1 MKLAFILGDQLSPQ
15 LASLSKLDPSTDQIL
30 MAEVRAEATAV
41 RHHKKKIAFIF
52 SAMRHFAEELKKQGF
67 TVHYTRINDPD
78 NAGSF
83 RAEAERAI
91 SEIQPESLIIT
102 APSEYRVFEEVKSWQ
117 DEFSTSVEIL
127 PDDRFLATPEDFA
140 QWAAGRKQFRME
152 FFYREMRRRYDVLM
166 NGEDPEGGKW
176 NFDHDNRKTPPK
188 GTIIPEASRFAP
200 DPITIEA
207 INDVAHEFSEH
218 FGDLQ
223 PFHYAVT
230 RHDALTVLKQFIE
243 ERLPSFGDYQDAMLQ
258 DEPWMYHSHIGHYLN
273 CGLLHPLE
281 CIKNAE
287 AAYHEGSAPLN
298 AVEGFIR
305 QILGWREYV
314 RGIYWLK
321 MPNYEKANFF
331 EADRALPP
339 LYWGALTRMNCLGQ
353 CVRETRENAYAHHIQ
368 RLMVLGNF
376 ALLAGIDP
384 REVNDWFHVV
394 YADAYQWVELP
405 NVSGMSLFAD
415 GGLLASKPY
424 SSSGAYINKMSN
436 YCRACSYSVS
446 TKAGPKACPFNYLY
460 WNFLQRNRLRL
471 KGNQRL
477 AMTYRTLD
485 KMTPERQTEIE
496 TDAAR
501 FLGDL
506 DKGELV

>member
-1 MKLAFILGDQLSPQ
+1 MKLAFIFGDQLSHN
-15 LASLSKLDPSTDQIL
+15 LASLAQLDPARDRIW
-30 MAEVRAEATAV
+30 MAEVRGEATAV

-52 SAMRHFAEELKKQGF
+52 SAMRHFAAELEARGF
-67 TVHYTRINDPD
+67 TVHYTRINDPK

-91 SEIQPESLIIT
+91 KKIQPETLCLT
-102 APSEYRVFEEVKSWQ
+102 AASEYRVLTEIESWQ
-117 DEFSTSVEIL
+117 DTFKIPVEIL
-127 PDDRFLATPEDFA
+127 PDDRFLSTPQDFA
-140 QWAAGRKQFRME
+140 QWAEGRKQFRME
-152 FFYREMRRRYDVLM
+152 FFYREMRRRYAVLM
-166 NGEDPEGGKW
+166 DDDQPEGGKW
-176 NFDHDNRKTPPK
+176 NYDHDNRKTPPK
-188 GTIIPEASRFAP
+188 GTQIPEPARYPP
-200 DPITIEA
+200 DAITNEA
-207 INDVAHEFSEH
+207 LEDVAREFPDH

-230 RHDALTVLKQFIE
+230 HTDAQKILTHFID
-243 ERLPSFGDYQDAMLQ
+243 ERLPNFGDYQDAMLQ
-258 DEPWMYHSHIGHYLN
+258 DEPWMYHSHIAHYLN
-273 CGLLHPLE
+273 CGLLLPLE
-281 CIKNAE
+281 CIQAAE
-287 AAYHEGSAPLN
+287 QAYQSGNAPLN

-321 MPNYEKANFF
+321 MPDYENANFL
-331 EADRALPP
+331 EADRSLPP
-339 LYWGALTRMNCLGQ
+339 LYWGAPTRMNCLGQ

-376 ALLAGIDP
+376 ALLAGLNP
-384 REVNDWFHVV
+384 KEVNDWFHVV

-436 YCRACSYSVS
+436 YCRSCSYSVT

-460 WNFLQRNRLRL
+460 WNFLQRNRERL

-477 AMTYRTLD
+477 GMTYRTLD
-485 KMTPERQTEIE
+485 KMTPERQAEIQ
-496 TDAAR
+496 TDATR
-501 FLGDL
+501 FLRDL
-506 DKGELV
+506 DAAEPV

>member
-1 MKLAFILGDQLSPQ
+1 MKLAFILGDQLSHALPS
-15 LASLSKLDPSTDQIL
+15 LAALDPATDHIW
-30 MAEVRAEATAV
+30 MAEVKAEATAV

-52 SAMRHFAEELKKQGF
+52 SAMRHFAAELEQRGF
-67 TVHYTRINDPD
+67 TVHYTRIDDPH
-78 NAGSF
+78 NTGSF
-83 RAEAERAI
+83 RAEAERAL
-91 SEIQPESLIIT
+91 QTLKPHTLYLT
-102 APSEYRVFEEVKSWQ
+102 APSEYRVLKEVESWN
-117 DEFSTSVEIL
+117 EAFGTPTEIL
-127 PDDRFLATPEDFA
+127 PDDRFLSSPEDFA
-140 QWAAGRKQFRME
+140 RWAEGRKQFRME
-152 FFYREMRRRYDVLM
+152 FFYREMRRRYDILM
-166 NGEDPEGGKW
+166 DGDDPEGGKW
-176 NFDHDNRKTPPK
+176 NYDHDNRKTPPK
-188 GTIIPEASRFAP
+188 GTVIPEPARFPP
-200 DPITIEA
+200 DAVTRQALE
-207 INDVAHEFSEH
+207 DVAREFPDH

-230 RHDALTVLKQFIE
+230 HQNALQILNHFIE
-243 ERLPSFGDYQDAMLQ
+243 ERLPRFGDYQDAMLQ
-258 DEPWMYHSHIGHYLN
+258 DEPWMYHSHIAHYLN
-273 CGLLHPLE
+273 CGLLLPLD
-281 CIKNAE
+281 CIRAAE
-287 AAYHEGSAPLN
+287 AAYQSGNAPLN

-321 MPNYEKANFF
+321 MPDYETANFL
-331 EADRALPP
+331 EADRPLPP
-339 LYWGALTRMNCLGQ
+339 LYWGAPTRMNCLAQ

-376 ALLAGIDP
+376 ALLAGLDP

-436 YCRACSYSVS
+436 YCRACPYSVT

-460 WNFLQRNRLRL
+460 WNFLQRNRERL

-485 KMTPERQTEIE
+485 KMTPERQEEIQNDA
-496 TDAAR
+496 TRFLRDLDAA
-501 FLGDL
+501 
-506 DKGELV
+506 EPV